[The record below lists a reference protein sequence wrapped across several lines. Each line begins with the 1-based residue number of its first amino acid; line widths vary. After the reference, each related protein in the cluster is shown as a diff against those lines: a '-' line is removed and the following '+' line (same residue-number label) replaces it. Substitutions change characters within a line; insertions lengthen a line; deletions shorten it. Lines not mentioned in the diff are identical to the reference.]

1 MGTAPSATELI
12 FLSTLSLRRA
22 TGRLAGYDAGNQ
34 NFYPRS
40 PCGERHEWDRFL
52 QIGHYFY
59 PRSPCGERPPRLAR
73 VVPTPI
79 FLSTLSLRRA
89 TWACLSQSMTCV
101 FLSTLSLR
109 RATKPMEVPQYQIL
123 ISIHALLAESDVSF
137 RRNNNARSIFLSTLS
152 LRRATSERQ
161 TICVLYHHF
170 YPRSPCGERPPVR
183 DIIQWEG
190 IFLSTLSLRRAT
202 GPQGCYTLGGVISIH
217 ALLAESDHKTK
228 SSYIGYSDFYP
239 RSPCGERLDMSSAY
253 PAVQCISIHALLA
266 ESDIKS
272 WKTATIAL
280 ISIHALL
287 AESDE

>member
-34 NFYPRS
+34 N
-40 PCGERHEWDRFL
+40 
-52 QIGHYFY
+52 FY

-123 ISIHALLAESDVSF
+123 ISIHALLAESDPRVIRQPATS
-137 RRNNNARSIFLSTLS
+137 RKFLSTLS
-152 LRRATSERQ
+152 LRRATIKRRHKKHLIS
-161 TICVLYHHF
+161 HF
-170 YPRSPCGERPPVR
+170 YPRSPCGERPDGGPIVQL
-183 DIIQWEG
+183 DIST
-190 IFLSTLSLRRAT
+190 FLSTLSLRRAT
-202 GPQGCYTLGGVISIH
+202 NTYHRIFGEGDYFYPRSPCGERQYHILEDMSGATISIH
-217 ALLAESDHKTK
+217 ALLAESDGARH
-228 SSYIGYSDFYP
+228 
-239 RSPCGERLDMSSAY
+239 R
-253 PAVQCISIHALLA
+253 
-266 ESDIKS
+266 
-272 WKTATIAL
+272 
-280 ISIHALL
+280 
-287 AESDE
+287 